1 MSRVIII
8 FNRFTKLIKAIKM
21 RVFRKKEKK
30 MKNQKKRYLVCIG
43 VIVLLSFAIL
53 ASCVSSLE
61 QVDTA
66 DLHVASPDWR
76 EQILYFILTDRF
88 NDGNPKNSNQKKGEY
103 DPLSEAKYQGG
114 DLQGIIDKIDYIKG
128 LGATAIWITPPVA
141 NQWWDPMV
149 NYGGYHGYWAENL
162 VKVDKHL
169 GTLNDYKRLSATL
182 HQNGMYLVQD
192 IVPNH
197 MGNYFRITEIAGAPK
212 FFLNKD
218 SVPIKAPTQKPFN
231 MVDMNNPKHKEADIY
246 HWTGNISDENSDY
259 IRHNYQLSDLD
270 DLNTENPAVIE
281 ALKESYGYWIQE
293 VGVDGFRVD
302 TAKYVPM
309 EFWRDF
315 FHGDNGILEQAR
327 KTGREDFTAFGEAW
341 FGSTPFSDTA
351 DRAIASYRG
360 REDNPGFPGM
370 LNFSLHSEINEV
382 FARGKSTDRM
392 EYRLASLKKQFND
405 LSVLYNFIDNHDME
419 RFLSFASVEDLELA
433 LLFMYTIP
441 GVPIVYYGTEQGFTG
456 TRHSMFAGGWG
467 SGGVDHFDTESH
479 LYKYLA
485 DIARLRL
492 SSKTFTR
499 GAIDV
504 VGVTNQG
511 PGVFA
516 YTLSFEGKKHLI
528 VINTS
533 TNAFLAGNIA
543 LGEAMIELN
552 PLFSIRSE
560 KNIEKT
566 DSEGLF
572 SLLLQAK
579 SAVVYEIRESKE
591 PKVKE
596 KAALDLSGPEGIW
609 KTARRVQG
617 STGDLET
624 AKIII
629 DGNWAKGIAVSG
641 EFSLDLSIDGLGK
654 GQHNAVLAGFDSAG
668 NLVVSSMYEFEV
680 ELDFQKVLSISDPV
694 GDDLGPEGKYAYPTD
709 FTFDDKQCDLIQ
721 MDVFTAGT
729 NLQLSFETNA
739 PISTSWAP
747 QYGFDHLAFYI
758 YIQLP
763 DSKSTVNV
771 MPNQN
776 AFLPDAMTWDY
787 FSQIG
792 GWTNFYYNSKDAS
805 SDTPGTA
812 MVPGPEISIDTK
824 NNKIIF
830 TWSGESFNFPKTL
843 SGAKI
848 YVATYDYDGMSNANR
863 AMKMEAGEWN
873 FSGGDGKSDPLI
885 MDWIGP
891 VVIP

>member
-1 MSRVIII
+1 
-8 FNRFTKLIKAIKM
+8 
-21 RVFRKKEKK
+21 

-218 SVPIKAPTQKPFN
+218 SVPIKVPTQKPFN

-360 REDNPGFPGM
+360 R
-370 LNFSLHSEINEV
+370 
-382 FARGKSTDRM
+382 
-392 EYRLASLKKQFND
+392 
-405 LSVLYNFIDNHDME
+405 
-419 RFLSFASVEDLELA
+419 
-433 LLFMYTIP
+433 
-441 GVPIVYYGTEQGFTG
+441 
-456 TRHSMFAGGWG
+456 
-467 SGGVDHFDTESH
+467 
-479 LYKYLA
+479 
-485 DIARLRL
+485 
-492 SSKTFTR
+492 
-499 GAIDV
+499 
-504 VGVTNQG
+504 
-511 PGVFA
+511 
-516 YTLSFEGKKHLI
+516 
-528 VINTS
+528 
-533 TNAFLAGNIA
+533 
-543 LGEAMIELN
+543 
-552 PLFSIRSE
+552 
-560 KNIEKT
+560 
-566 DSEGLF
+566 
-572 SLLLQAK
+572 
-579 SAVVYEIRESKE
+579 
-591 PKVKE
+591 
-596 KAALDLSGPEGIW
+596 
-609 KTARRVQG
+609 
-617 STGDLET
+617 
-624 AKIII
+624 
-629 DGNWAKGIAVSG
+629 
-641 EFSLDLSIDGLGK
+641 
-654 GQHNAVLAGFDSAG
+654 
-668 NLVVSSMYEFEV
+668 
-680 ELDFQKVLSISDPV
+680 
-694 GDDLGPEGKYAYPTD
+694 
-709 FTFDDKQCDLIQ
+709 
-721 MDVFTAGT
+721 
-729 NLQLSFETNA
+729 
-739 PISTSWAP
+739 
-747 QYGFDHLAFYI
+747 
-758 YIQLP
+758 
-763 DSKSTVNV
+763 
-771 MPNQN
+771 
-776 AFLPDAMTWDY
+776 
-787 FSQIG
+787 
-792 GWTNFYYNSKDAS
+792 
-805 SDTPGTA
+805 
-812 MVPGPEISIDTK
+812 
-824 NNKIIF
+824 
-830 TWSGESFNFPKTL
+830 
-843 SGAKI
+843 
-848 YVATYDYDGMSNANR
+848 
-863 AMKMEAGEWN
+863 
-873 FSGGDGKSDPLI
+873 
-885 MDWIGP
+885 
-891 VVIP
+891 